1 MPELRRGVAGLRL
14 AVMPDVER
22 TGVAADVLAAYDA
35 SIDALA
41 RLGAQIV
48 RPALPHRFADYAT
61 ATGRIIGAEG
71 YRFVGHLVDDMS
83 LPVDP
88 HIRPRIQLGRNISAR
103 DYLLALS
110 ERQEHCREF
119 AAALADVDAL
129 LTPVALTAAMP
140 IDQVDQS
147 TTAAHFTRPGN
158 YLGLCGLAVP
168 NGFTPGGLP
177 TSLQILG
184 HAGQEST
191 ILRIGWAYEQA
202 TDWHS
207 RRPPGA

>member
-1 MPELRRGVAGLRL
+1 
-14 AVMPDVER
+14 
-22 TGVAADVLAAYDA
+22 
-35 SIDALA
+35 
-41 RLGAQIV
+41 
-48 RPALPHRFADYAT
+48 
-61 ATGRIIGAEG
+61 
-71 YRFVGHLVDDMS
+71 
-83 LPVDP
+83 
-88 HIRPRIQLGRNISAR
+88 
-103 DYLLALS
+103 
-110 ERQEHCREF
+110 
-119 AAALADVDAL
+119 
-129 LTPVALTAAMP
+129 MP

-158 YLGLCGLAVP
+158 YLGLCGLAVT